1 MLAVPNGV
9 ADDCFGSSITIS
21 GNIVIIGAWGDAD
34 HGNVSGSAHVF
45 FQNRVTWLHQTKL
58 LTPNGAAPDQF
69 GWIMA
74 IYGDAVIVGAF
85 GDNDNKIRSGLA
97 HIFVE
102 NGVTWSH
109 QSKLLAPDGSDGV
122 CFGLIM
128 GIHGGTSIVGG
139 YRDDKNGEEGRSAH
153 VFF

>member
-1 MLAVPNGV
+1 MVM
-9 ADDCFGSSITIS
+9 SSS
-21 GNIVIIGAWGDAD
+21 
-34 HGNVSGSAHVF
+34 
-45 FQNRVTWLHQTKL
+45 L
-58 LTPNGAAPDQF
+58 
-69 GWIMA
+69 
-74 IYGDAVIVGAF
+74 GAF

-128 GIHGGTSIVGG
+128 GIHGGTSIVGAYG
-139 YRDDKNGEEGRSAH
+139 DDKNGEGGRSAH